1 MYELWEADQEDW
13 RTCRRDDV
21 IENLLEKVLS
31 FNWIAYFYLFVS
43 LESEML

>member
-21 IENLLEKVLS
+21 IENLLEKVLP
-31 FNWIAYFYLFVS
+31 FLIEWLIFTYLLV
-43 LESEML
+43 